1 MDPTESFRTEISWQE
16 DSFRVINPDEFK
28 AFGIDPPDIPLGTFP
43 ALKHPSKLQ
52 SKFGGN
58 AYGFGLFE
66 LYDRANPKDIK
77 LLQSTDM
84 DDPKSV
90 RLHYKE
96 LNEIY
101 EKIGLLVRFSS
112 LGKPYYLIPVH
123 LVSNTLSH
131 IKSKVDE
138 ITKIVGFHRKK
149 YFKEHH
155 DIGLITRQDDLT
167 AHELTFRFKEHRF
180 EIIDSLEKLQNIN
193 KTMDIVIFTWDLFEI
208 VLDERFSPLSREI
221 LNKKRLDQYVVY
233 ILWKLYNLLKPDGEV
248 FIIASHRAPKTN
260 RVTKVKFK
268 TEQEEKNF
276 ALFTHIFKTKKKY
289 HIRNRALQVNIFD
302 FRKYMSDF
310 YVEEKVINKLL
321 GGRRLEDMTLRQI
334 NNLPYIDYQLTDW
347 PFLSNQERIWSRLL
361 PIYFDKIRLRAVVPQ
376 SVKKDWEERFSFTDY
391 TPDYMM
397 IYLGQKKP
405 LKTTTAH
412 VKRDVMES
420 RLTGCPIEL
429 LADYRNSFEY
439 VIKTLSVLQKIKN
452 GGYEGLP
459 QISLERLAQPLK
471 TKSQRFSSLNHV
483 IKLITKI
490 KKLERISGY
499 LNPDKIE
506 GLKTRVIENL
516 EALTFFGFNHED
528 LKEILYIVLGHTP
541 MGRII
546 SGKMNEKALK
556 PVSDLAR
563 TYEPQ
568 QAINLLRY
576 CLVMTM
582 AETQATRRSELSQ
595 EELIELFN
603 LYETT
608 VRIVTNRE
616 LEWDRLLDEKI
627 SAMGGIHNRI
637 VRKLLKMMNHF
648 EFLDNWAELKYKGQ
662 MEKEALADYDDRRLS
677 RIENVIRL
685 VTTVEQFEEMYLKFD
700 PLQLPA
706 FYRKFLAIE
715 FHGTGH
721 LFERMDSR
729 HVFTLLWITVSL
741 ARGEVINF
749 NPILADLGTSERENR
764 VRKVEKEAG
773 AININYL
780 YHAVLRQFSEQLY
793 KNGTS
798 FIMDTGFQLK
808 VDQDTQALEIA
819 YLDMDKNIEDLGTLS
834 RRFAK
839 SSVSEIPVEDLKKL
853 EVLFS
858 NLEIFY
864 QSHLRFLKQAD
875 SKLKLPARQ
884 KRWFKG
890 VQDQR
895 EYLRSNFMDV
905 IFRPEYIYTDLDMLY
920 QHAPSILKFTIP
932 ELGALQDL
940 DLSWH
945 LYLTSPVI
953 HYIITAAKKLQALV
967 RHDRGSF
974 QDTQFLY
981 RLAQREFG
989 PMATGIVGVSESQIE
1004 DLEKILEHLSHNRPL
1019 FDALIKSFIFQDV
1032 GRVPAL
1038 QEKYRGVINPA
1049 DLASSGALFL
1059 KKEKIAK
1066 RYNLDKKGKD
1076 YLIFLVKYHSLIH
1089 HIVRGELSFFTLQEV
1104 LDTRDKDLFDAFFLL
1119 SFIMLSSIRED
1130 LILEDLAGQLFQIRA
1145 LGQKIIDRETIFEEQ
1160 LDEVF
1165 AQRGRLFYALEAYQ
1179 MKGLPDG
1186 VPSVRH
1192 LKSDDLEK
1200 LDKSKCVRSG
1210 KMIFALERLFRLRG
1224 IRYVAFLDLV
1234 NLVLKVPLKFIYKE
1248 RKFSSIGYST
1258 FEKEVYEAFRI
1269 YNTLQNMA
1277 EKIRHFILNQLV
1289 GDKIRIYGYEKIS
1302 GYLSY
1307 ENQIKLLLIGLRGA
1321 NKFKQNSIP
1330 VCLNFLGMCEEIDKR
1345 YEALNHYLNSLSMQ
1359 KIWLSKNHLN
1369 QLFRAKI
1376 GLLLKKEEFPNVLS
1390 INFRDPINIS
1400 QKISHMVTINN
1411 IDQLKNYFHHSLQS
1425 LRKHHFYTEDYGL
1438 QLESMYERRLTEIT
1452 DKLLN
1457 QTKKQMDLIKDFKE
1471 LHNLVDDLLDQ
1482 SLDIGLSDDQKHRL
1496 NDLYELRKDSL
1507 KRAKLDEIDGILET
1521 IHDTDELK
1529 DYWESIKWYLQ
1540 DNRRFF
1546 GKEFENLISRKFDA
1560 LRLRINRVS
1569 VIHS

>member
-1 MDPTESFRTEISWQE
+1 MDPTESLRAEISWQE
-16 DSFRVINPDEFK
+16 DSFRVVKPDEFE
-28 AFGIDPPDIPLGTFP
+28 AFGIDPSDIPLGTFV
-43 ALKHPSKLQ
+43 ALKHPSTLQ

-66 LYDRANPKDIK
+66 LYDRAHPKDIK

-84 DDPKSV
+84 DDPESV

-101 EKIGLLVRFSS
+101 QKIGLLVRFSS

-155 DIGLITRQDDLT
+155 TIGLITRQDDLI

-180 EIIDSLEKLQNIN
+180 EIIDSLEKLRSMN
-193 KTMDIVIFTWDLFEI
+193 KTMDMVIFTWDLFEM
-208 VLDERFSPLSREI
+208 VLDERFTPLSREI
-221 LNKKRLDQYVVY
+221 INKKRLDQYIIY
-233 ILWKLYNLLKPDGEV
+233 ILWRLYNLLKADGEI
-248 FIIASHRAPKTN
+248 FIVASHRAPKTN
-260 RVTKVKFK
+260 RVTKIKFK
-268 TEQEEKNF
+268 TELEEKKF
-276 ALFTHIFKTKKKY
+276 ALFTHIFKTKKRYRIKN
-289 HIRNRALQVNIFD
+289 HALQVNIFD
-302 FRKYMSDF
+302 FRKYLSDF
-310 YVEEKVINKLL
+310 YVEEEVINKLL

-334 NNLPYIDYQLTDW
+334 DSLPYIDYQLADW
-347 PFLSNQERIWSRLL
+347 PFLSDQERIWSRLL
-361 PIYFDKIRLRAVVPQ
+361 PIYFDKIILRPAIPPT
-376 SVKKDWEERFSFTDY
+376 VKEEWNKRFAFTDY
-391 TPDYMM
+391 TPHYMM
-397 IYLGQKKP
+397 IFLGQKKP

-420 RLTGCPIEL
+420 KLTGCPIEL
-429 LADYRNSFEY
+429 LADYRNSFDY
-439 VIKTLSVLQKIKN
+439 VIKTLHVLQKLKN
-452 GGYEGLP
+452 EGYEGLP
-459 QISLERLAQPLK
+459 PIFLDRLTQPLK
-471 TKSQRFSSLNHV
+471 IKSQRFSSLNHV
-483 IKLITKI
+483 IKLITNL
-490 KKLERISGY
+490 KKLERISDY
-499 LNPDKIE
+499 LNPDKVE

-516 EALTFFGFNHED
+516 EALTFFGFSHDD

-546 SGKMNEKALK
+546 SGKMNEKSLK

-568 QAINLLRY
+568 QAVNLLRY

-582 AETQATRRSELSQ
+582 AETQATRRTELSQ
-595 EELIELFN
+595 EELSELFD

-608 VRIVTNRE
+608 VRIVTNQE
-616 LEWDRLLDEKI
+616 LDWDRLLDEKI

-637 VRKLLKMMNHF
+637 VRKLLKMTNHF

-662 MEKEALADYDDRRLS
+662 MEKEALADYDDRKLS

-729 HVFTLLWITVSL
+729 HVFTLLWIAVSL

-749 NPILADLGTSERENR
+749 NPILADLETPEIKKR
-764 VRKVEKEAG
+764 VRKVEEEAK

-793 KNGTS
+793 KNRTS
-798 FIMDTGFQLK
+798 FIMGTGFQLK
-808 VDQDTQALEIA
+808 VNQDTQALETTF
-819 YLDMDKNIEDLGTLS
+819 LDMDKNIEDLGKLS
-834 RRFAK
+834 RRFTK
-839 SSVSEIPVEDLKKL
+839 SSISEIPVEDLKKL

-858 NLEIFY
+858 NLESFY

-884 KRWFKG
+884 KRWFQG
-890 VQDQR
+890 VQEQR

-905 IFRPEYIYTDLDMLY
+905 IFRPEYIYTDLNRLY
-920 QHAPSILKFTIP
+920 QNAPSILKFIIP
-932 ELGALQDL
+932 ELGALVDL

-945 LYLTSPVI
+945 LYLKSPVI
-953 HYIITAAKKLQALV
+953 HYIMTATKKLQALV
-967 RHDRGSF
+967 NHDKGSF

-989 PMATGIVGVSESQIE
+989 PMATGIVGVSESQIA
-1004 DLEKILEHLSHNRPL
+1004 DLEKILENLRSHLPL
-1019 FDALIKSFIFQDV
+1019 FDALIKSFIFQDI
-1032 GRVPAL
+1032 GRVPEL
-1038 QEKYRGVINPA
+1038 REKYRNVINPA

-1059 KKEKIAK
+1059 EKENIAK
-1066 RYNLDKKGKD
+1066 RYHLDKKEKD
-1076 YLIFLVKYHSLIH
+1076 VLIFLVKYHSLMH

-1145 LGQKIIDRETIFEEQ
+1145 LGQRIIDGETHFEEQ
-1160 LDEVF
+1160 LDEIF

-1179 MKGLPDG
+1179 AEGLPSG

-1192 LKSDDLEK
+1192 LKSDRLET
-1200 LDKSKCVRSG
+1200 LDKSECIRSG

-1277 EKIRHFILNQLV
+1277 EEIRHFILNQLV

-1307 ENQIKLLLIGLRGA
+1307 ENQIKILLIGLRGA
-1321 NKFKQNSIP
+1321 QKFRQKSLP

-1345 YEALNHYLNSLSMQ
+1345 YEALNHYLNSLSM
-1359 KIWLSKNHLN
+1359 KTIWSNKSHLN

-1376 GLLLKKEEFPNVLS
+1376 GLLLRKEEFPNVLS

-1425 LRKHHFYTEDYGL
+1425 LRKHTFYTEDYGL
-1438 QLESMYERRLTEIT
+1438 QLESMYEKRLTEIT
-1452 DKLLN
+1452 DNLLI

-1471 LHNLVDDLLDQ
+1471 LHNLVNDLLEQ

-1507 KRAKLDEIDGILET
+1507 KRSKLAEIEGILET
-1521 IHDTDELK
+1521 IQDTDELQ

-1546 GKEFENLISRKFDA
+1546 GKEFENLISKKFDA
-1560 LRLRINRVS
+1560 SRLRTKGAS